1 MPTIIAQQQH
11 VHNYSPHV
19 HTQLLTQLT
28 QSPFVF
34 IPQNERRVLSVMDSQ
49 SWSYNMRAASTTVI
63 QAAWRLRL
71 ARRKHQGHSEE
82 ARHDEHSERAKPTIG
97 DGIRAVKALRYRW
110 TTSNHTHA
118 QLRMYRLIERAQH
131 LRCRPPHYDFKLTAI
146 QNRGANANANANAK
160 CAFFLFSVPSP
171 FLLSSLPTMQSLS

>member
-1 MPTIIAQQQH
+1 M
-11 VHNYSPHV
+11 
-19 HTQLLTQLT
+19 
-28 QSPFVF
+28 F

-160 CAFFLFSVPSP
+160 CAFFYSQYPH
-171 FLLSSLPTMQSLS
+171 LSSSHLSPPCSHSADGRPRAVRSRYARAAPRPYVRAR